1 MSFTIECLK
10 MKFTQRKRKLEY
22 LLEKIQKGRCLSL
35 EGIASGFHVSKRT
48 AKRMI
53 AELREE
59 GHFIVYCKSSKRF
72 CIEDKE
78 EKN

>member
-1 MSFTIECLK
+1 MALE
-10 MKFTQRKRKLEY
+10 MKFTERKQKLEY

-35 EGIASGFHVSKRT
+35 ESIARGFCVSKRT

-59 GHFIVYCKSSKRF
+59 GHFIVYCKFSKRF
-72 CIEDKE
+72 CIEDE
-78 EKN
+78 VEKD